1 MQTYKSDEARD
12 KLRDIL
18 DAVTAGREVVIE
30 RYNKPVGVVVPH
42 AAWLAYRRQRRERIE
57 RAVQRMAAGDYLTLE
72 QVEARLNE
80 RRMA

>member
-80 RRMA
+80 RGMA

>member
-30 RYNKPVGVVVPH
+30 RYNKPVGVLVPH

-57 RAVQRMAAGDYLTLE
+57 RAVQRMTAGDYVTLE
-72 QVEARLNE
+72 QVEAKLNE
-80 RRMA
+80 RGMD

>member
-42 AAWLAYRRQRRERIE
+42 AAWLAYKRQRKERIE
-57 RAVQRMAAGDYLTLE
+57 RAVQRMAGGDYLTLE
-72 QVEARLNE
+72 QVEAKLNE
-80 RRMA
+80 RGMA